1 MTKSSSHLPEYGHTF
16 FGREEHMGLE
26 KQIFQVPISAS
37 KVVFGGVSHLF
48 LLRILFP
55 ESHTVGL
62 VQPDSML
69 SYFGVTLL

>member
-1 MTKSSSHLPEYGHTF
+1 
-16 FGREEHMGLE
+16 MGLE

-48 LLRILFP
+48 LLRILLP